1 MTLAVLRSMGWR
13 LDVAM
18 DMIQSKRPV
27 VDWAEVYVKSV
38 EDFMKNHK
46 PTTESRRHGEAQRK

>member
-1 MTLAVLRSMGWR
+1 VLRSMGWR

-38 EDFMKNHK
+38 ENFMNTQAVPH
-46 PTTESRRHGEAQRK
+46 RK